1 MSWSIS
7 KRDSKLIR
15 LIQYV
20 ELYGKHCKIKGRL
33 NHFHTCYIGIS
44 IYYVGF
50 PGGSNV
56 KESAWNAGEPGS
68 IPGLDLLCF
77 VFFFLLSTGKIQQLW
92 SSSTCYSV
100 VTTSHGVEE
109 KNRGVSVC
117 LIWSSVAFFLG
128 AGREVSGPLN
138 SVWPVTNRFSRNK
151 HGHPCS
157 PDSKP

>member
-1 MSWSIS
+1 MKVFQGSWLHMVACCWTVTSEDPS
-7 KRDSKLIR
+7 KAWWVRCSVGMKLRESWGIRGFTGDSD
-15 LIQYV
+15 
-20 ELYGKHCKIKGRL
+20 GKQ
-33 NHFHTCYIGIS
+33 
-44 IYYVGF
+44 
-50 PGGSNV
+50 
-56 KESAWNAGEPGS
+56 SAWNAGEPGS

-100 VTTSHGVEE
+100 VTTSHGVKE